1 MKSIVYILQKEF
13 RQIFRNKTMLPLIF
27 VLPLVQMLLLVYA
40 STFDMKRIDLVVVD
54 HDRSATSLELSG
66 KFDGIPF
73 FNVIE
78 TSPSEKLAEDNLLN
92 DRTDAVLIF
101 PAGFEQNL
109 IRENQS
115 KVQLLVN
122 AIDGNS
128 AQLIYNY
135 AVNIIAGFNKNIVAE
150 WMKLPEF
157 NPPAS
162 VDITENYWYNPEL
175 DYKWFMAPGI
185 LAILV
190 TVIGMF
196 LSGMNL
202 VREKEIGTIEQ
213 LNVTP
218 VKKYQFII
226 GKLVPFWIIG
236 LFDLS
241 FGLTIAW
248 IVFDLPIVG
257 SLLTLFVFASIY
269 LVGVLGLGLFIS
281 TISETQQQVMFVS
294 FFFMLVFILMGGIF
308 TPVESMPLWAQ
319 WADRINPLYYFMRVL
334 RNVVLKGSGLF
345 DLMEEMISL
354 LVLGLVFLTLSIWR
368 YRKTS

>member
-1 MKSIVYILQKEF
+1 
-13 RQIFRNKTMLPLIF
+13 MLPLIF
-27 VLPLVQMLLLVYA
+27 IMPIVQMLLLVYA

-54 HDRSATSLELSG
+54 KDLSTTSRELTA

-73 FNVIE
+73 FNVLE
-78 TSPSEKLAEDNLLN
+78 QSPSETLAEESLLD
-92 DRTDAVLIF
+92 DRADAILVF
-101 PAGFEQNL
+101 PAGFEQKL
-109 IRENQS
+109 ARENRS
-115 KVQLLVN
+115 NVQLLVN

-128 AQLIYNY
+128 AQLIYGY
-135 AVNIIAGFNKNIVAE
+135 AANIIGDFNRQIITQ
-150 WMKLPEF
+150 WMGLPEF
-157 NPPAS
+157 TPPAQVKIS
-162 VDITENYWYNPEL
+162 ENYWYNPEL

-226 GKLVPFWIIG
+226 GKLVPFWIIA

-241 FGLTIAW
+241 FGLFIAW

-257 SLLTLFVFASIY
+257 SLLTLFVFGSIY
-269 LVGVLGLGLFIS
+269 LIGVLGLGLFIS
-281 TISETQQQVMFVS
+281 TVTDTQQQVMFVS
-294 FFFMLVFILMGGIF
+294 FFFMMVFILMGGIF
-308 TPVESMPLWAQ
+308 TPVESMPEWAQ
-319 WADRINPLYYFMRVL
+319 WADRLNPIYYFMRVL

-354 LVLGLVFLTLSIWR
+354 LVLGITFLSLAIWR
-368 YRKTS
+368 YRKKAA